1 MATVFGKVD
10 EFDGSKEEWTQY
22 VERVNHFF
30 EANDIADAG
39 KKRAILLSVI
49 GSSTYALL
57 RNLVSPAKPG
67 EKSYDELVSVLKDHY
82 NPTPSE
88 TVQRSRFNSRFRK
101 PGESVATFVAELR
114 ALAEFCNYGSS
125 LDKMIR
131 DRVVCGIMNGKIQA
145 KLLAENP
152 ETLSLKRAVEIAQ
165 SLETASK
172 NAKELAQQEGTA
184 SPETVHQVTPPR
196 RGKDTGSA
204 KKFNGSCFCCGRV
217 GHKREQCRLKDEV
230 CRGCGKT
237 GHLVRVCRNKSR
249 RKRQLYRK
257 KPVHHLEES
266 PEEDS
271 DDDCTLYS
279 LNSASKPRPYMV
291 SMDINDK
298 SLQMEI
304 DTGASLTL
312 VSECTFRDFWPTL
325 KLSHTGVKLHSYSGE
340 PVSVVGTANVTVKY
354 GNQVATLPLIV
365 VKGEGPSLL
374 GRNWLCELRLNWH
387 EIFWLHNG
395 SLSQVLEKHKAVFE
409 PGLGTVTGY
418 KARIVVDPNVTPKY
432 CKARTVPYY
441 YREKVEKELDRLVEE
456 GTLEPVEFSEWA
468 APIVAVL
475 KQDKQSVRV
484 CGDFKQTINPIA
496 KLDRYPIPRIED
508 LFAKLSG
515 GKSFTTLDLSQ
526 AYLQV
531 PLDEESRK
539 LVVVNTQKGLYRYTR
554 LPYGVSSAPGIF
566 QRLMETVLQGIPHV
580 IVYLD
585 DILVTGATDEEHMK
599 TLSLVLERL
608 ERAGLRA
615 RKSKCKFLQSSVTYL
630 GYRIDQQGLHPLK
643 EKVQAVKDAP
653 SPKNVTE
660 LRSYLG
666 LLTYYSK
673 FLPNMAE
680 VLAPLYKLL
689 RKEIRWRWTGTE
701 EKAFCASK
709 DLLTS
714 SALLVH
720 FNPELELILMCDASS
735 YGVGAVLAHRMPDG
749 SERPIGYA
757 SRSLSASQRNYSQLE
772 KEALALVFGVQ
783 RFHAY
788 LFGHH
793 FELVT
798 DHQPLLA
805 LLHQHRPT
813 SPQASAR
820 IRRWSLLL
828 SAYEYTITFRS
839 TQAHSNADAL
849 SRLPLPVVQ
858 TESKTPPELVLL
870 LEHLEESPVTAQHI
884 RVWTRRDQELS
895 RVLQFIERGWPSNVA
910 KSLSAYSAKRN
921 ELSVYQGCVMW
932 GTRVVIPPPGRSAV
946 LQQLHEGH
954 PGMTRMKS
962 LARMYVWWPGLDR
975 DIEESV
981 QQCCHCQEQQSVPPV
996 APLQPWKWPSR
1007 PWTRLHMD
1015 FAGPFQGK
1023 MILIVV
1029 DAHTKWIEAYPTDSA
1044 KSSTVIELSR
1054 TLFAQ
1059 FGLPEVIVTDNG
1071 SCFVSE
1077 EFETYLTK
1085 NGVKH
1090 ITSAPYHP
1098 STNGLAERAV
1108 QLVKKGLKKEKE
1120 GSMTS
1125 RIARVLMA
1133 YRTTPQTTT
1142 GTTPSE
1148 LLQGRRIR
1156 TRLDLLKPNVNK
1168 RVEYCQYKQKLAHD
1182 NSARKRS
1189 FEKGET
1195 VYARNFGTGSKWLSC
1210 VVQEVTGPVS
1220 FLVKLQDGRVV
1231 RRHQDH
1237 LRHRRSSNEVV
1248 SPADELQGTSVLE
1261 ELSYDSDFD
1270 IPVEDTPSLTGS
1282 AEIANAESA
1291 TNQDNV
1297 AQSNE
1302 ITGSIEE
1309 PVVGEHVPEPSGS
1322 NTNSSDTDTQPSVV
1336 NPQPIMG
1343 PAKVYPGRHRKPPN
1357 RFM

>member
-1 MATVFGKVD
+1 MASVFGKVD

-30 EANDIADAG
+30 DANDIVDAG
-39 KKRAILLSVI
+39 KKRAVLLSVI

-57 RNLVSPAKPG
+57 RNLVSPAKPR
-67 EKSYDELVSVLKDHY
+67 EKSFDELVSVLKDHY

-101 PGESVATFVAELR
+101 PGESVAVFVAELR
-114 ALAEFCNYGSS
+114 SLAEFCNYGES

-131 DRVVCGIMNGKIQA
+131 DRVVCGIMNSKIQA
-145 KLLAENP
+145 KLLAEKP

-184 SPETVHQVTPPR
+184 AVPSPEAVHQVRPPT
-196 RGKDTGSA
+196 RGSDTGSS

-217 GHKREQCRLKDEV
+217 GHRREQCRHKDEV
-230 CRGCGKT
+230 CRGCGKV
-237 GHLVRVCRNKSR
+237 GHLIRVCRNKSSTQR
-249 RKRQLYRK
+249 RKRQRPQR
-257 KPVHHLEES
+257 KPVHHIEES
-266 PEEDS
+266 PTEDS
-271 DDDCTLYS
+271 DDEFS
-279 LNSASKPRPYMV
+279 LNSASKPRPYIV
-291 SMDINDK
+291 TVDINEK

-312 VSECTFRDFWPTL
+312 VSERTFRESWPTL

-340 PVSVVGTANVTVKY
+340 SVPVVSTADVTVNY
-354 GNQVATLPLIV
+354 GNQVASLPLLV
-365 VKGEGPSLL
+365 VEGGGPSLL
-374 GRNWLCELRLNWH
+374 GRNWLCELKLNWH

-418 KARIVVDPNVTPKY
+418 EAKIVVDPNVPPKY

-441 YREKVEKELDRLVEE
+441 YREKVEKELDRLVGE
-456 GTLEPVEFSEWA
+456 GTLESVEFSEWA

-475 KQDKQSVRV
+475 KQDKQSVRI
-484 CGDFKQTINPIA
+484 CGDFKQTINPVA

-531 PLDEESRK
+531 PLDEESKK
-539 LVVVNTQKGLYRYTR
+539 LLVVNTQKGLYRYTR
-554 LPYGVSSAPGIF
+554 LPFGVSSAPGIF
-566 QRLMETVLQGIPHV
+566 QRLMETILQGIPHV

-585 DILVTGATDEEHMK
+585 DILVTGATDEEHVK
-599 TLSLVLERL
+599 TLSIVLERL

-615 RKSKCKFLQSSVTYL
+615 RKSKCKFMQPSVTYL
-630 GYRIDQQGLHPLK
+630 GHRIDQHGLHPLK
-643 EKVQAVKDAP
+643 EKIQAVKDAP

-660 LRSYLG
+660 LKSYLG

-673 FLPNMAE
+673 FLPNMAD

-689 RKEIRWRWTGTE
+689 RKEVRWRWTDIE
-701 EKAFCASK
+701 EKAFNASK

-720 FNPELELILMCDASS
+720 FNPELDLVLMCDASS
-735 YGVGAVLAHRMPDG
+735 YGIGAVLAHRMPDG

-757 SRSLSASQRNYSQLE
+757 SRSLSSSQRNYSQLE
-772 KEALALVFGVQ
+772 KEALVLVFGVQ

-788 LFGHH
+788 LFGHR

-813 SPQASAR
+813 STQASAR
-820 IRRWSLLL
+820 IRRWSLFL
-828 SAYEYTITFRS
+828 SAYEYTITFRN
-839 TQAHSNADAL
+839 TRAHGNADAL
-849 SRLPLPVVQ
+849 SRLPLPIVQ
-858 TESKTPPELVLL
+858 TEPKTPPELVLL
-870 LEHLEESPVTAQHI
+870 LEHLEESPVTVQHI
-884 RVWTRRDQELS
+884 RVWTRRDPELS
-895 RVLQFIERGWPSNVA
+895 KVLQFIERGWPPNGD

-932 GTRVVIPPPGRSAV
+932 GTRVVIPLPGRRAV

-975 DIEESV
+975 DIEVSV
-981 QQCCHCQEQQSVPPV
+981 QQCCHCQEQQSAPPV

-1029 DAHTKWIEAYPTDSA
+1029 DSHTKWIEAYPTDSA
-1044 KSSTVIELSR
+1044 TSSKVIELSR
-1054 TLFAQ
+1054 SLFAQ

-1071 SCFVSE
+1071 SPFVSE

-1108 QLVKKGLKKEKE
+1108 QLVKKGLKKEKG

-1142 GTTPSE
+1142 GMTPSE

-1156 TRLDLLKPNVNK
+1156 TRLDLLKPNVNE
-1168 RVEYCQYKQKLAHD
+1168 RVEYRQFQQKLAHD
-1182 NSARKRS
+1182 SSAQKRS
-1189 FEKGET
+1189 FEKGDA
-1195 VYARNFGTGSKWLSC
+1195 VFARNFGTGSRWLSS
-1210 VVQEVTGPVS
+1210 VIQEVTGPVS
-1220 FLVKLQDGRVV
+1220 FVVKLPDGRVV

-1237 LRHRRSSNEVV
+1237 LRRRRSRNE
-1248 SPADELQGTSVLE
+1248 PAVEPQSTPALE
-1261 ELSYDSDFD
+1261 EPSSDSEPD
-1270 IPVEDTPSLTGS
+1270 IPVEDSPLLPGS
-1282 AEIANAESA
+1282 AGTVSPVNGDSQESA
-1291 TNQDNV
+1291 TGDG
-1297 AQSNE
+1297 QSGE
-1302 ITGSIEE
+1302 TTGSIEE
-1309 PVVGEHVPEPSGS
+1309 PVDEHVPEPPE
-1322 NTNSSDTDTQPSVV
+1322 SSDTNTRSSVANTQPTTES
-1336 NPQPIMG
+1336 
-1343 PAKVYPGRHRKPPN
+1343 AKVYPGRRRKPPE